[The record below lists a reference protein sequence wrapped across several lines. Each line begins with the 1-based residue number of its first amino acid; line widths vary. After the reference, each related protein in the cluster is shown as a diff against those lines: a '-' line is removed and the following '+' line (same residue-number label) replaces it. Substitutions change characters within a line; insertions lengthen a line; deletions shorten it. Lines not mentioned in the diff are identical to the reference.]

1 MSLREGICH
10 LHQLVFPAWKGY
22 PYQAEYA
29 QLATLQWRSLPEIR
43 DWQRLRLTQ
52 ALDFWRADIPYYRD
66 HLNREAARLGRCVD
80 ELCREMVETL
90 ELRHL
95 PIMSKALFMDNH
107 QSLQNPQMDR
117 RLLRL
122 NHTGG
127 STGTVFHFYQNHLDS
142 RWSNATNRL
151 HREFIGQPLGVSTAK
166 VWGASL
172 EAHAATDLKERLQ
185 HWLLNTTFISTY
197 DLSRERVARTADLLL
212 RANPRLLIGYPTSLG
227 VISAELAARGLR
239 QSRLQAVWSASE
251 TLFPAVR
258 EQLEREFLAPVYN
271 NYGSREFGGLAMEC
285 TQRRGLHLNEGCY
298 LFEFKPVADG
308 LHSLLVTD
316 LHNRAQPLVRYEIG
330 DLVRLSEETC
340 PCGRGHTLIRHV
352 EGRTFDLIR
361 GQDGEAVTGTFWTLL
376 LRSRPGIRQF
386 QVVQR
391 QLDDFEIRL
400 VAGPEFRRESCDY
413 FADKIQSQFS
423 RPVKVEWTFHEGL
436 ESLPSGKFKFI
447 VALPAPPATAVPP
460 PI

>member
-1 MSLREGICH
+1 MSPREALTR
-10 LHQLVFPAWKGY
+10 LHQRVFPAWKGFDY
-22 PYQAEYA
+22 HTQFA
-29 QLATLQWRSLPEIR
+29 QLDELQWRSPESIR
-43 DWQRLRLTQ
+43 DWQRERLAS
-52 ALDFWRADIPYYRD
+52 ALEFWRTRLPFYRD
-66 HLNREAARLGRCVD
+66 HLERQSARLGRGVD

-95 PIMSKALFMDNH
+95 PVMTKALFMEQH
-107 QSLQNPQMDR
+107 QALQDPRMER
-117 RLLRL
+117 SLLRL

-142 RWSNATNRL
+142 RWSSATTRL
-151 HREFIGQPLGVSTAK
+151 HREFIGQPLGVATAK

-197 DLSRERVARTADLLL
+197 DMSREKVARTADLLL
-212 RANPRLLIGYPTSLG
+212 RADPRLLIGYPTSLG
-227 VISAELAARGLR
+227 VISAELAARGMRLP
-239 QSRLQAVWSASE
+239 RLQAVWSASE
-251 TLFPAVR
+251 TLYPAVR
-258 EQLEREFLAPVYN
+258 EQLEREFRAPVYN

-285 TQRRGLHLNEGCY
+285 LARRGLHLNEGCY
-298 LFEFKPVADG
+298 LFEYRPVAEG

-330 DLVRLSEETC
+330 DLVRLTEERC
-340 PCGRGHTLIRHV
+340 PCGRGHALIAHV

-361 GQDGEAVTGTFWTLL
+361 GRDGEAVTGTFWTLL

-391 QLDDFEIRL
+391 EWDLFEIRL
-400 VAGPEFRRESCDY
+400 VAGPEFKHAECEY
-413 FADKIQSQFS
+413 FAEKIQTQFR
-423 RPVKVEWTFHEGL
+423 RPVRVHWSFHEGL
-436 ESLPSGKFKFI
+436 ENLPSGKFKFI
-447 VALPAPPATAVPP
+447 LALPAEPAPPAA
-460 PI
+460 